1 MTNTDPGAPE
11 YEFDWQNPNLK
22 TFDFGRVLGRA
33 FSGMVTNVKPL
44 IIGLII
50 VLTFTT
56 IISILSTGRVLE
68 VVGDGSIETAITN
81 PNYWMWSFIPSFL
94 TLFFVLWIQLIIV
107 ETSYASFTN
116 TAQPASPLTSSLK
129 NLLPMFVIAIIYSI
143 LCVLGFYALLVGFIF
158 VWPGWALAGPILVH
172 ERKGVFGSLGRAWTL
187 SKGAKRWIFLLLIL
201 LGLIGSIFYSI
212 ASGIAILGTGVN
224 IFGGDPLAALNMSL
238 GKQILFNIVGGIGG
252 FAMYILFASGLT
264 AAYVEVKTMKEG
276 APTVGEIFS

>member
-1 MTNTDPGAPE
+1 
-11 YEFDWQNPNLK
+11 LK

-94 TLFFVLWIQLIIV
+94 TLFLVLWIQLIIV
-107 ETSYASFTN
+107 ETSYAGFTN

-143 LCVLGFYALLVGFIF
+143 LCVLGFYALLIGFIF

-238 GKQILFNIVGGIGG
+238 GQQILFNIVGGIGG
-252 FAMYILFASGLT
+252 YAMYILFASGLT